1 MITRIVIIWIFLAIC
16 SPLGF
21 GTMIN
26 DPADSP
32 TLPWESVK
40 EFLTSDGRFD
50 LEAARRSGYEGTLD
64 FSGFTM
70 RFDSKTGEPL
80 FLPVAQE
87 GELTK
92 DQEQGRGGS
101 LLCQQGKNMDATVKS
116 LSVYNNNLVAGGTF
130 LQAGCTQ
137 VSRIASWDG
146 SSWDSVG
153 CGISSNLLEGM
164 CALTTYGS
172 DLIGGGDFFGVGC
185 WPGIPANGIA
195 RWNGSSWSALGSGMS
210 GGAPLTVVY
219 ALTVYG
225 GNLIAGGNFTQAG
238 GISANYI
245 AKWNGSSWSPLGT
258 GMSHTLMIPAVYAL
272 TVYNGNLIAGGYFTH
287 AGGNPASNIALWNG
301 STWSP
306 LGSGINSQVYA
317 LTVYGT
323 DLIAGGTFTQAGG
336 TSANYIAR
344 WNGSSWSSLGSGMGG
359 GSFTHVS
366 ALTVYSGNLIA
377 GGDFTQASGTSA
389 NYIASWNGSSWSAL
403 GSGMS
408 GGTYTKVFALTVY
421 NSDLIAGGDFTQ
433 AGGIPA
439 NYLAR
444 WDGTS
449 WSRVGYICGDASGD
463 GVIDIS
469 DVVYLINYLFVG
481 GPAPVPLGAGD
492 ANSDGVVD
500 VSDVV
505 YLINYLFAGGPHPS
519 APVSPESGLEL
530 YKDKAPAQIGF
541 SSPVISKDGIFIVPV
556 IGKFDVD
563 LAGVQLEIKY
573 DPEKITLLEPALTSK
588 TEGLSIYSS
597 SNGSRNL
604 QIALTQAK
612 ACGYKSIQKIDSL
625 RSLQV
630 GILDPTGKHQIS
642 AGTNA
647 LVNLRMK
654 GSDLSSRF
662 ASLTTSLEITKAIL
676 VDRGAQ
682 KIPVQIV
689 AKMKESEE
697 EFGGEKSAIPQEFS
711 LSQNYPN
718 PFNPET
724 EISYALPR
732 DCYVKLAI
740 YNIAGRK
747 VNTLVD
753 ECQSAGYKT
762 IHWNGRDD
770 QGKKIASGI
779 YFYKLQAGDF
789 CQSKKMMLIK

>member
-1 MITRIVIIWIFLAIC
+1 MEV
-16 SPLGF
+16 S
-21 GTMIN
+21 
-26 DPADSP
+26 
-32 TLPWESVK
+32 
-40 EFLTSDGRFD
+40 LTVY
-50 LEAARRSGYEGTLD
+50 SG
-64 FSGFTM
+64 
-70 RFDSKTGEPL
+70 
-80 FLPVAQE
+80 
-87 GELTK
+87 
-92 DQEQGRGGS
+92 
-101 LLCQQGKNMDATVKS
+101 
-116 LSVYNNNLVAGGTF
+116 
-130 LQAGCTQ
+130 
-137 VSRIASWDG
+137 
-146 SSWDSVG
+146 
-153 CGISSNLLEGM
+153 
-164 CALTTYGS
+164 
-172 DLIGGGDFFGVGC
+172 DLIVGGYFYGVGC
-185 WPGIPANGIA
+185 WPGTPANSIA

-210 GGAPLTVVY
+210 GGLPMTVVY

-225 GNLIAGGNFTQAG
+225 GNLIAGGNFAQAG
-238 GISANYI
+238 GTSANCI
-245 AKWNGSSWSPLGT
+245 ARWNGSSWSPLGQ
-258 GMSHTLMIPAVYAL
+258 GVSSFFYIPSVYTL
-272 TVYNGNLIAGGYFTH
+272 TVYNADLIVGGVFDTAGVT
-287 AGGNPASNIALWNG
+287 PARNIARWNG
-301 STWSP
+301 STWSS

-323 DLIAGGTFTQAGG
+323 DLIAGGIFTQAGG

-366 ALTVYSGNLIA
+366 ALTVYSGNLIV

-421 NSDLIAGGDFTQ
+421 NTYLIAGGDFTQ

-505 YLINYLFAGGPHPS
+505 YLINYLFVGGPPPS

-530 YKDKAPAQIGF
+530 YKGKAPAQIGF
-541 SSPVISKDGIFIVPV
+541 SSPAISKDGIFIVPV
-556 IGKFDVD
+556 IGKFDID
-563 LAGVQLEIKY
+563 LSAVQLEIKY
-573 DPEKITLLEPALTSK
+573 DPKEITLLEPALTPR
-588 TEGLSIYSS
+588 TGGLTIYSS
-597 SNGSRNL
+597 
-604 QIALTQAK
+604 AK
-612 ACGYKSIQKIDSL
+612 EEIQKI
-625 RSLQV
+625 
-630 GILDPTGKHQIS
+630 GILDLSAQHDIS
-642 AGTNA
+642 AGTGA
-647 LVNLRMK
+647 LVNLRIR
-654 GSDLSSRF
+654 GSTLS
-662 ASLTTSLEITKAIL
+662 SLEITKAIL

-689 AKMKESEE
+689 SKMKEAEE
-697 EFGGEKSAIPQEFS
+697 GFIAGSSSIPQEFS

-724 EISYALPR
+724 EISYALPT
-732 DCYVKLAI
+732 DCHVKLVI
-740 YNIAGRK
+740 HNITGQK
-747 VNTLVD
+747 VKTIID
-753 ECQSAGYKT
+753 EHQTAGYKT
-762 IHWNGRDD
+762 SHWNGKND
-770 QGKKIASGI
+770 QGKEVATGV

-789 CQSKKMMLIK
+789 TQSRKMVLLK